1 MRRDIVEAQPDL
13 IRPECGFDPVHRAE
27 IEEGR
32 KPTGTL
38 IVTVLRRRMAMVR
51 LGLAVLAAGSV
62 LAGDATV
69 ARAGLDEYIKKPD
82 SAFSWTQAGSQ
93 TTPAGTI
100 TFIRLTSQVW
110 QGITWKHDFR
120 IYEPRQLVYPDAMLL
135 FITGG
140 SYDSKVRDDDHKRA
154 FALTQLCGARVA
166 VLPQVPNQPLLGDKT
181 EDALIAET
189 FVRYIESK
197 DENWPLLFPMVKS
210 AVRAMDALQAWAKE
224 NRKPPVPR
232 FVVTGGSKRG
242 WTTWLTGAVDD
253 RVVAIAPM
261 VIVML
266 NLGEQGPNQL
276 KVWGKYSEQI
286 DDYVQRGLMEVN
298 KAPEGALLWKMVDPF
313 TYRDRLTKPKMLING
328 TNDRYWTLNALDL
341 YWNELKGPKYLVELP
356 NAGHGLEANR
366 DWALGGI
373 GAFFRHVIS
382 GRSLPEISWELIPAA
397 EGHSTLKIHASPV
410 PVAARIWT
418 ARSDTRD
425 FRESHW
431 ESEPLKPG
439 ETITA
444 NVPAVSEGHLAV
456 FGEVEY
462 KIDEIPY
469 HLTTTFLEPAT
480 ISPESTP
487 K

>member
-1 MRRDIVEAQPDL
+1 MRR
-13 IRPECGFDPVHRAE
+13 
-27 IEEGR
+27 
-32 KPTGTL
+32 
-38 IVTVLRRRMAMVR
+38 
-51 LGLAVLAAGSV
+51 
-62 LAGDATV
+62 
-69 ARAGLDEYIKKPD
+69 
-82 SAFSWTQAGSQ
+82 
-93 TTPAGTI
+93 
-100 TFIRLTSQVW
+100 
-110 QGITWKHDFR
+110 
-120 IYEPRQLVYPDAMLL
+120 
-135 FITGG
+135 
-140 SYDSKVRDDDHKRA
+140 
-154 FALTQLCGARVA
+154 RVA
-166 VLPQVPNQPLLGDKT
+166 VLPQVPNQPLLDGKK
-181 EDALIAET
+181 EDELIAET
-189 FVRYIESK
+189 FVRFLQTK

-224 NRKPPVPR
+224 NRKPAPTR

-382 GRSLPEISWELIPAA
+382 GRSLPTISWDLTQA
-397 EGHSTLKIHASPV
+397 GGGDSTLTIHAIPV
-410 PVAARIWT
+410 PLAARIWT
-418 ARSDTRD
+418 TNSDSHD

-431 ESEPLKPG
+431 ESAQLKPG

-444 NVPAVSEGHLAV
+444 NVPAVSKGHLAV
-456 FGEVEY
+456 LGEVEY
-462 KIDEIPY
+462 KVDDIPY
-469 HLTTTFLEPAT
+469 HLTTTFLDPAT
-480 ISPESTP
+480 VSPQGAP